1 MAAFQALRN
10 MAKLGKQIES
20 AIKKFAEQDY
30 PKESCGVITKSG
42 KKLVAIR
49 CENVADN
56 PEQRFVIATEEY
68 RQHIDNGEVY
78 GIWHSHV
85 NESPEP
91 SVTDIAACNATGVDW
106 FIISINLG
114 DFDRFYFSDI
124 VHVAP
129 QDIEE
134 GYLER
139 PYIYGIKDCFTLAR
153 DYYQKEFSIAIDF
166 RAEGYPE
173 LLDWEQQGINMLV
186 DSYKKAGFVSL
197 LDEEAIDGDLF
208 LIKISP
214 TVTDHI
220 AVYIG
225 DDRILH
231 HCMGRLSRT
240 DVYGGGFYQKH
251 TTHHLR
257 HQSFMEKA
265 E

>member
-1 MAAFQALRN
+1 MAR
-10 MAKLGKQIES
+10 LGKQIES
-20 AIKKFAEQDY
+20 AIKQFAEQDY
-30 PKESCGVITKSG
+30 PNESCGVITKVG
-42 KKLVAIR
+42 KKLVAVR
-49 CENVADN
+49 CDNVADQ
-56 PEQRFVIATEEY
+56 PEHRFVIATEEY
-68 RQHIDNGEVY
+68 RQHLDNGDVY

-85 NESPEP
+85 NESSAP
-91 SVTDIAACNATGVDW
+91 STTDIAACNATGVDW
-106 FIISINLG
+106 FIIAIHSNDDGLFI
-114 DFDRFYFSDI
+114 FSEI
-124 VHVAP
+124 EHVAP

-139 PYIYGIKDCFTLAR
+139 PYIYGVKDCFTLTR
-153 DYYQKEFSIAIDF
+153 DYYQKEFSITIDF

-186 DSYKKAGFVSL
+186 NSYKEAGFVSL
-197 LDEEAIDGDLF
+197 INEEAVDGDLF

-257 HQSFMEKA
+257 HQSFMEKS